1 MLMLYRRLKEAQAS
15 IEGTPYNL
23 IGQTLDTET
32 WRSSA
37 QVLMCLEAYRTQ
49 YPSVLPDDLPAFV
62 AAGLEALTL
71 AGFVASRKLT
81 SVHDLAELLG
91 GFDPGA
97 RILVA
102 SDEDGEEV
110 VEIASVE
117 VSLLANGDTAVV
129 IYPFR

>member
-1 MLMLYRRLKEAQAS
+1 MLMLYRRLREAQAP
-15 IEGTPYNL
+15 IGGTPYNL

-37 QVLMCLEAYRTQ
+37 QVLMRLEVYKTQ

-71 AGFVASRKLT
+71 AGFVTSRKLT
-81 SVHDLAELLG
+81 SVRDFVELLG
-91 GFDPGA
+91 GFDPQA
-97 RILVA
+97 RILAA
-102 SDEDGEEV
+102 SDEEGEEV
-110 VEIASVE
+110 AEIASVE